1 MLVEA
6 AAAAQNAPGSDGQ
19 KIGDFFTA
27 FMDEARVEQ
36 LAITPLEPELAA
48 IDALTNQGRPGDATS
63 RAR

>member
-6 AAAAQNAPGSDGQ
+6 AAAAQNPPGSDGQ

-36 LAITPLEPELAA
+36 LAMSPLEPELAV
-48 IDALTNQGRPGDATS
+48 IDALANQDRPGARTS
-63 RAR
+63 RGR